1 MKLILLLLCTILEVP
16 LAMTVHIQFM
26 AVELRS
32 ISTPAAMESAPGLG
46 RMKCAE
52 LCSVRP
58 ACFGFSWLQGLCR
71 LFDWLAFSSTDG
83 WQFSESCDVY
93 ARIDDSQPPTQLK
106 LESCS
111 QSSTYGSN
119 VCGRAI
125 DGNRNQKYGA
135 GSCAHTGIKPFEWWE
150 GQLAAPSLVSYV
162 TIYNRQDCCAERLNK
177 FSLQV
182 DGVECNRVSL
192 TVPFSVANF
201 SCNAFGSRV

>member
-1 MKLILLLLCTILEVP
+1 LILLMLCTILGVP
-16 LAMTVHIQFM
+16 FAMTVHIQFM
-26 AVELRS
+26 AVELHS
-32 ISTPAAMESAPGLG
+32 ISAPAAMESAPGLG

-83 WQFSESCDVY
+83 WQVWESCDVY
-93 ARIDDSQPPTQLK
+93 TRMPHNRLK

-111 QSSTYGSN
+111 KSSTSWFG
-119 VCGRAI
+119 VCERAI
-125 DGNRNQKYGA
+125 DKNRNQDYRA
-135 GSCAHTGIKPFEWWE
+135 GSCAHTRKNLFEWLE

-182 DGVECNRVSL
+182 DGVECNRVNL

-201 SCNAFGSRV
+201 SCNAFGSRVR